1 MYINLKRMKRL
12 NLSLLIAGVMSCQ
25 SIVQASEMLQ
35 FQNSMLHPIEVVP
48 DKSTGLDAIYVIY
61 EMDRV
66 NIRFTSSNPSG
77 VRVYT
82 YSNLGGGY
90 AEEITN
96 LKIDGDGVILSELSG
111 DIGLIIDD
119 NGKRYYYW
127 IVNYLPY
134 RYRLQSASPSD
145 ASDCEATV
153 IDVDGFAPAIY
164 YYTITGQRK
173 VLSRDIIVTYHT
185 QEWDDANREYV
196 ENQIEDVIE
205 YFDDTIRIS
214 PAPLCYTPFIISGDK
229 FLKEWN
235 WGTEIETATFVPKAV
250 SVMTEA
256 VQDGISQEGNTIGDE
271 SDSSSDTD
279 SDDSSVGSNIIKGDD
294 SNLGG
299 SAPADISF
307 LAYVTQGVMHCEWQL
322 SNDPEF
328 ENIDYRFNEQN
339 LDYTFA
345 DEGTYYLR
353 FIGSNSDGSC
363 EAVSDTYVVSI
374 GASELLCPNAFSPD
388 GDGVNDIWKVS
399 YRSII
404 DFDCWIFDR
413 YGSQI
418 YHFSDPSSGWDGRR
432 NGKVVKSGVYYYV
445 ITATGADG
453 KKYKKSGDIN
463 ILLRRSVGGSDD
475 NADSTK

>member
-1 MYINLKRMKRL
+1 
-12 NLSLLIAGVMSCQ
+12 
-25 SIVQASEMLQ
+25 
-35 FQNSMLHPIEVVP
+35 
-48 DKSTGLDAIYVIY
+48 
-61 EMDRV
+61 
-66 NIRFTSSNPSG
+66 
-77 VRVYT
+77 
-82 YSNLGGGY
+82 
-90 AEEITN
+90 
-96 LKIDGDGVILSELSG
+96 
-111 DIGLIIDD
+111 
-119 NGKRYYYW
+119 
-127 IVNYLPY
+127 
-134 RYRLQSASPSD
+134 
-145 ASDCEATV
+145 
-153 IDVDGFAPAIY
+153 
-164 YYTITGQRK
+164 
-173 VLSRDIIVTYHT
+173 
-185 QEWDDANREYV
+185 
-196 ENQIEDVIE
+196 
-205 YFDDTIRIS
+205 
-214 PAPLCYTPFIISGDK
+214 
-229 FLKEWN
+229 
-235 WGTEIETATFVPKAV
+235 
-250 SVMTEA
+250 MTEA

-279 SDDSSVGSNIIKGDD
+279 SDDSSVGSNIIKGVD

-418 YHFSDPSSGWDGRR
+418 YHFSDPSSGWDGKR

-445 ITATGADG
+445 ISATGADG

>member
-1 MYINLKRMKRL
+1 M
-12 NLSLLIAGVMSCQ
+12 
-25 SIVQASEMLQ
+25 
-35 FQNSMLHPIEVVP
+35 
-48 DKSTGLDAIYVIY
+48 
-61 EMDRV
+61 
-66 NIRFTSSNPSG
+66 
-77 VRVYT
+77 
-82 YSNLGGGY
+82 
-90 AEEITN
+90 
-96 LKIDGDGVILSELSG
+96 
-111 DIGLIIDD
+111 
-119 NGKRYYYW
+119 
-127 IVNYLPY
+127 
-134 RYRLQSASPSD
+134 
-145 ASDCEATV
+145 

-418 YHFSDPSSGWDGRR
+418 YHFSDPSSGWDGKR